1 MKTWGLA
8 VFILLGISGHA
19 EHYYSVTDDRVIF
32 YLDLPGA
39 ENVYFAH
46 SLDDYFRHR
55 VTAGRDGRREFA
67 VTANAE
73 FRYFYIVDGTVY
85 LPECEFR
92 ESDDFGFENCIFIP
106 KW

>member
-1 MKTWGLA
+1 MKTWALA
-8 VFILLGISGHA
+8 VFILLGISCHPV
-19 EHYYSVTDDRVIF
+19 HYYAIKDDTVIF
-32 YLDLPGA
+32 YLNLPGA

-46 SLDDYFRHR
+46 SLDNYIHHR
-55 VTAGRDGRREFA
+55 VMGGKDGRREFA

-92 ESDDFGFENCIFIP
+92 ESDDFGSENCIFIP